1 MEKQYE
7 YSSDVEAGN
16 VISQNPTAG
25 STAEEVATVTLVISQ
40 GKEDVKMPNVVGS
53 GRESAVNTIEGLGL
67 VVGTITEEYSDTVD
81 EGKVISQSV
90 VADKTVQPGTTVNLV
105 VSLGKKVAATY

>member
-25 STAEEVATVTLVISQ
+25 STAEEGATVTLVISQ
-40 GKEDVKMPNVVGS
+40 EKDVKCQ
-53 GRESAVNTIEGLGL
+53 T
-67 VVGTITEEYSDTVD
+67 
-81 EGKVISQSV
+81 
-90 VADKTVQPGTTVNLV
+90 
-105 VSLGKKVAATY
+105 